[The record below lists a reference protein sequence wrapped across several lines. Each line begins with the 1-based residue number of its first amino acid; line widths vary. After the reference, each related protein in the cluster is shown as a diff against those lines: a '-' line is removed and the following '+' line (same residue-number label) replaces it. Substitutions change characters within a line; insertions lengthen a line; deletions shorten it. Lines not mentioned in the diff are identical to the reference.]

1 MIRPNSVTELIFLVR
16 MELVQTGRLMGRVAL
31 EWRKQA
37 EVHDKDTLN
46 TIVSRRTEPERRLFA
61 HMKGGHG
68 KKKKI
73 CQAPLCNDS
82 MDVSVD

>member
-46 TIVSRRTEPERRLFA
+46 TIVSGRTGSL
-61 HMKGGHG
+61 
-68 KKKKI
+68 
-73 CQAPLCNDS
+73 LT
-82 MDVSVD
+82 

>member
-1 MIRPNSVTELIFLVR
+1 MIRPSRVTELIFLVR

-46 TIVSRRTEPERRLFA
+46 TIVSRRTEPESRLFA
-61 HMKGGHG
+61 HMKGGHR
-68 KKKKI
+68 KKKI
-73 CQAPLCNDS
+73 CQVPLCNDS

>member
-1 MIRPNSVTELIFLVR
+1 
-16 MELVQTGRLMGRVAL
+16 MGRVAL

-46 TIVSRRTEPERRLFA
+46 TIVSRRTEPESRLFA

-68 KKKKI
+68 EKKI
-73 CQAPLCNDS
+73 CQVPLCNDS

>member
-1 MIRPNSVTELIFLVR
+1 
-16 MELVQTGRLMGRVAL
+16 MGRVAL

-46 TIVSRRTEPERRLFA
+46 TIVSRRTEPESRLFA

-68 KKKKI
+68 KKKNLPSS
-73 CQAPLCNDS
+73 A
-82 MDVSVD
+82 V